1 MLRVLPPTFY
11 PASSGFSRPDAG
23 ETAARRVP
31 TFEPVWQQIRLQG
44 LFFEGGSAIQFSR
57 CATMLPKKLH
67 VRFLLPVFP
76 YRKDYLTFTSSQL
89 ES

>member
-1 MLRVLPPTFY
+1 MLRVLP
-11 PASSGFSRPDAG
+11 
-23 ETAARRVP
+23 P

-44 LFFEGGSAIQFSR
+44 FFFEGGSTIQFSR
-57 CATMLPKKLH
+57 CATMLPKKLY

-76 YRKDYLTFTSSQL
+76 YRKDYLTFTFSQL